1 MPLNQDEARLI
12 AGYLLAQLE
21 QELETTKKVL
31 AALPAGREDY
41 WPHPRSTPALKLAWH
56 IASADR
62 WFLDSI
68 LAGKFESGDS
78 GGVPDHIRSGADV
91 AAWYEANLPPA
102 IASLRSAPAETFSRT
117 VDFFGLM
124 RAQGSTS
131 SRSPSSTPST
141 TADSCRPICARPAAR
156 FPPFTVPAATRG
168 EAPAQAPRRM
178 DRRKSGSFGIRTTRH
193 ISNRRDRARM
203 PMRSTSVVAIP

>member
-1 MPLNQDEARLI
+1 MPLNTDEARLI
-12 AGYLLAQLE
+12 AGYLLAQFE

-41 WPHPRSTPALKLAWH
+41 SPDPRSTPALKLAWH

-78 GGVPDHIRSGADV
+78 GGVPDNIRSGADV
-91 AAWYEANLPPA
+91 AAWYEANLPAA

-117 VDFFGLM
+117 VDFFGM
-124 RAQGSTS
+124 MQAQGVDFLALALKHSIHHRGQLS
-131 SRSPSSTPST
+131 
-141 TADSCRPICARPAAR
+141 AYLRPAGGK
-156 FPPFTVPAATRG
+156 VPG
-168 EAPAQAPRRM
+168 IYGP
-178 DRRKSGSFGIRTTRH
+178 SGDQG
-193 ISNRRDRARM
+193 
-203 PMRSTSVVAIP
+203 